1 MAVLR
6 QDDARMKSSRISK
19 ATRREWLNRI
29 GAAAAAAGT
38 AGAEAAIRPLQPR
51 RRPASIPPELRQV
64 MNEASSRRP
73 QTAEQWKKFAG
84 DISSR
89 RWPATIDNAMD
100 ALPDAL
106 HPETPANLALQYIQG
121 LGASVY
127 RQLVQKKPDEPMERS
142 MRSRKLSKATRR
154 QFAARVGTAIAA
166 VGSAGGAAL
175 LTRTTPVGPSKPVS
189 AQTTPEPEVETP
201 AIMKTRPL
209 SGIEYSFPVP
219 EGKWRTTAPLHEKHL
234 HGPDSPIHDAI
245 WHASAATGIDPA
257 LLTAFHATETQ
268 GHEMDK
274 AGNYEKPHYGVEK
287 SLLGKPHVGQDF
299 DRRGNKYDHTF
310 GPFQLSREA
319 FIDAWQGKPPKELD
333 KYGGDIHMALLHD
346 PYIAA
351 MTAAK
356 YITHIRNNYASY
368 KNGMLQQSPLK
379 AVITAALYNRGVGF
393 AKDYKGL
400 VSYDKWL
407 KDGIHGEYGPRLLY
421 NYKQLGGTYE
431 SLGDAIYLNPTQKEP
446 EMKPME
452 QVSRSFRPT
461 PFPHAIWPHE
471 AGLMKASRRE
481 IFGMGGEKPPA
492 GEISAPKSAPAPEQP
507 SLLSRVMD
515 KFKLRRRTALQTG
528 VTAATNP
535 SVAVGGVANMAAQAA
550 LPAVGAAAALSKEA
564 LTHLVGRLQSAPS
577 AGTWLTMD
585 GNAADS
591 GGLPLVRDA
600 KTGLIGMLVHGA
612 GRIVGHR
619 DGIGNSPQG
628 TARAR
633 TLYDAYIKG
642 TEMSYGKG
650 PIPEW
655 IRSPIIRRIASMYGA
670 GGISQITGSKYFED
684 LMQAY
689 KNSGPRG
696 GVSDVVKQAL
706 PAGAH
711 DGYGVYV
718 LPAELQSRHA
728 GKPLSHVD
736 GPCVSSG
743 AFELEPI
750 AGEAEQYK
758 RIHEAISKHRM
769 ENPQEDV
776 PGWGRE
782 HLESMIRMQTKH
794 LDDDHDFSIRMLKEL
809 RDAKASGKP
818 LSPEQQEHYDMMRE
832 QGWFPEEIDPKQ
844 KDLLSHIST
853 AQKNNIEQLEDAVPL
868 DHAQQTIKEY
878 DRREARAELEADAER
893 ARIKR
898 EAAQKKQ
905 ERAKAE
911 YSRSSQQ
918 RKWKT
923 ANLAE
928 RAERGQTG
936 ANLYLPYER
945 SFRNADLNRLEKALK
960 QSLRK
965 APTESGLP
973 PAQHGALMRRF
984 FPNEAPAS
992 SSSSAPA
999 TPEIL
1004 EETHSGMSAEQRAQL
1019 ISADRTSMTN
1029 LLDNY
1034 RAARPRQSA
1043 DEEGT
1048 PMRSISLSSQPF
1060 LRVKTNLIDGELAP
1074 QSARA
1079 TALQNE
1085 EYKRDHKRIAAEHVK
1100 RGTLTDGSVFL
1111 NLAGLARHQADLIAK
1126 EYVKWHKS
1134 GGGPRPDL
1142 SKYENPV
1149 ARRKDGTPWDYREA
1163 FQRMRDL
1170 DNRATQYD
1178 YKHGVYLWHTIFD
1191 PHRIW
1196 KHIHDNVTDGE
1207 DNPLAIYPREL
1218 ERSGLSPHQYMVGV
1232 KDLMNLGLHHQRM
1245 SHLLSEEASHV

>member
-166 VGSAGGAAL
+166 AGSAGGAAL

-287 SLLGKPHVGQDF
+287 RLSGEAHVGQDT
-299 DRRGNKYDHTF
+299 DLDGKRYDHTY

-400 VSYDKWL
+400 ASYDKWL

-481 IFGMGGEKPPA
+481 TFGMGGEKPPA

-528 VTAATNP
+528 ATAAANP

-550 LPAVGAAAALSKEA
+550 LPAVGAAAAMAGGLSKEA

-619 DGIGNSPQG
+619 DGIGNSPKG

-650 PIPEW
+650 PLPEW
-655 IRSPIIRRIASMYGA
+655 IRSPIIRRISSMYGV

-718 LPAELQSRHA
+718 LPVELQSRHA
-728 GKPLSHVD
+728 GMPLSHVD
-736 GPCVSSG
+736 GPCVSTG

-758 RIHEAISKHRM
+758 RIHEAITKHRT
-769 ENPQEDV
+769 ENPQSDF

-794 LDDDHDFSIRMLKEL
+794 LDDDHDFSTRMLKEL

-818 LSPEQQEHYDMMRE
+818 LSPEQQERYDLMRE

-893 ARIKR
+893 ARVKR
-898 EAAQKKQ
+898 ETAQKKQ

-945 SFRNADLNRLEKALK
+945 SFRNADLDRLEKALK

-965 APTESGLP
+965 APAEESGLDP
-973 PAQHGALMRRF
+973 EQHARLMARFPRADAATSGSSWPAIIRQWESDHNARF
-984 FPNEAPAS
+984 ISPEAEGYRH
-992 SSSSAPA
+992 A
-999 TPEIL
+999 T
-1004 EETHSGMSAEQRAQL
+1004 GG
-1019 ISADRTSMTN
+1019 
-1029 LLDNY
+1029 
-1034 RAARPRQSA
+1034 RQSP

-1060 LRVKTNLIDGELAP
+1060 LRVKTNLRINP
-1074 QSARA
+1074 PTQRT

-1134 GGGPRPDL
+1134 GGGPVPDL
-1142 SKYENPV
+1142 SKYEDPV

-1170 DNRATQYD
+1170 DNRAKQYD
-1178 YKHGVYLWHTIFD
+1178 YKHGVNLWHTMFD

-1196 KHIHDNVTDGE
+1196 NNIHDNVIDGE

-1218 ERSGLSPHQYMVGV
+1218 ERSGLSPHQHMQGV
-1232 KDLMNLGLHHQRM
+1232 IDLMNLGLHHQRM
-1245 SHLLSEEASHV
+1245 SHLQSEEASHA